1 MKRSEE
7 KEWDAGRRERGK
19 GGGQPL
25 DELVADLVPD
35 RLDPAGGELRL
46 GGVEPLAV
54 SRHHLDDHAVDAAL
68 CHLPSHPPPSSL
80 SPLLRLYASL

>member
-1 MKRSEE
+1 MQEDVKRENEMEAEE
-7 KEWDAGRRERGK
+7 KGGK

-46 GGVEPLAV
+46 GGVEPLA
-54 SRHHLDDHAVDAAL
+54 
-68 CHLPSHPPPSSL
+68 
-80 SPLLRLYASL
+80 